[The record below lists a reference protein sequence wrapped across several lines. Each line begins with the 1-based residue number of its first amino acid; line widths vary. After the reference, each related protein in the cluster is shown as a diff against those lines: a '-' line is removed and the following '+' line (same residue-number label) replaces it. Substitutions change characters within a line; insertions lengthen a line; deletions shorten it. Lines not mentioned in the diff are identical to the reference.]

1 MHPVVPFVT
10 TALWDRLPWFEGQ
23 ERPEDL
29 CIADWP
35 SGLEALRDDDAASRI
50 DAFQELVT
58 AVRQL
63 RKEYGVGEG
72 APVTLHLDTANEG
85 FRTAVDGL
93 RPQLARMARV
103 EHVEWGAA
111 PDGSIGAASVLPSG
125 AEAFLPLEGLVDL
138 DRERERVRDEI
149 DRIRGLRAG
158 TMKKLDNEQFVTRA
172 PADVVQKE
180 RDKLATADD
189 QIARLEERLARL
201 EGGA

>member
-1 MHPVVPFVT
+1 
-10 TALWDRLPWFEGQ
+10 
-23 ERPEDL
+23 
-29 CIADWP
+29 
-35 SGLEALRDDDAASRI
+35 
-50 DAFQELVT
+50 
-58 AVRQL
+58 
-63 RKEYGVGEG
+63 
-72 APVTLHLDTANEG
+72 
-85 FRTAVDGL
+85 
-93 RPQLARMARV
+93 
-103 EHVEWGAA
+103 
-111 PDGSIGAASVLPSG
+111 
-125 AEAFLPLEGLVDL
+125 VDL